1 LHDELQFDHP
11 SDQGPQS
18 VRFPGPAQQ
27 QPRPAAETDSMKKS
41 LRLPSPALVISILA
55 LVIALSGTAIAAK
68 RYLITNT
75 KQISPA
81 ALKQLTKLAAKGV
94 KQGAAGAAGASGAAG
109 ATGAAGASGAQGPAG
124 PGAVV
129 YWAVVDPSG
138 ALARSG
144 SKSAAEITSSEPI
157 GTGSYV
163 VKFSA
168 DVSKCAYEAAIGNSA
183 AENTENPGFA
193 TVAARS
199 GEPHGVEVQ
208 TYGAF
213 TAKPELQD
221 KGFHLAVFC

>member
-1 LHDELQFDHP
+1 
-11 SDQGPQS
+11 
-18 VRFPGPAQQ
+18 
-27 QPRPAAETDSMKKS
+27 MKKS

-55 LVIALSGTAIAAK
+55 LVVALSGTAIAAK

-81 ALKQLTKLAAKGV
+81 ALKQLTKLASKGV

-129 YWAVVDPSG
+129 YWAVVNPSG

-144 SKSAAEITSSEPI
+144 SKSSAEVTTSEQI

-168 DVSKCAYEAAIGNSA
+168 DVSQCAYEAAIGNA
-183 AENTENPGFA
+183 VAENTENPGFA
-193 TVAARS
+193 TVAARA
-199 GEPHGVEVQ
+199 GEPHGVEIQ

-213 TAKPELQD
+213 NVKPELQD

>member
-1 LHDELQFDHP
+1 
-11 SDQGPQS
+11 
-18 VRFPGPAQQ
+18 
-27 QPRPAAETDSMKKS
+27 MKKS
-41 LRLPSPALVISILA
+41 FRLPSPALVISILA
-55 LVIALSGTAIAAK
+55 LVVALSGTAIAAK

-81 ALKQLTKLAAKGV
+81 ALKQLTKLAATQV
-94 KQGAAGAAGASGAAG
+94 KQGAAGAAGAAGANGAAG
-109 ATGAAGASGAQGPAG
+109 ATGAAGASGEAGPAG

-129 YWAVVDPSG
+129 YWAVVNPSG

-144 SKSAAEITSSEPI
+144 SKSAAEITNSESI

-168 DVSKCAYEAAIGNSA
+168 DVSRCAYEAAIGNSA